1 MNSNLMNSSP
11 QNPLAPSAL
20 PQNATTLRTGEQLNN
35 LSSLLQSLD
44 GSSLPSPAAQ
54 ANENRLIQVRL
65 GVASGLYAALRSK
78 HAASAN
84 HSLRVALGCSS
95 WATAL
100 AMPEEDRDI
109 IEVAALVHDV
119 GKISVP
125 DSVLLKPGKLTGEE
139 IRIMEQQRMRGLEIL
154 SVCCANQ
161 GVLDAV
167 RYAAAWFD
175 GRTGLDKVAEQIPVA
190 ARMLSIVDAYD
201 AMVTDH
207 VYRRAMS
214 RDRAMAELFEN
225 AGSQFDPR
233 LVKNFCELL
242 SKDQVSLGKDVARRW
257 LKDLSP
263 DASASFWQQGA
274 MRVESQNDI
283 SSLFHDRLIDTM
295 HDAVIFVD
303 PRCRVLVWNRAAERL
318 TGMSEASLT
327 EKQWTPSLVGLHD
340 EKEFEISDSDDPV
353 MTAMESGTQIVR
365 RLALRGRNQQMLS
378 IDAQITPVLD
388 NEGTCHGATVVMH
401 DASSRTTLEERV
413 QTLHVKATRD
423 PLTKVANRA
432 EFDRVHE
439 EFVQAHLESGVPCS
453 LIICDLDHF
462 KKINDNFGHQAGDE
476 ALISFAALM
485 RRFSRAGDLVARYG
499 GEEFVLLCAETDNAT
514 ATSRADEIRRELAS
528 LPQECLN
535 GKCLT
540 ASFGV
545 TEVQD
550 GDTPETMLRRSD
562 RALLQAKDQGRN
574 CVVQLG
580 SGMNNEKST
589 ASGSGWLSWLT
600 GGTTLDQVLEQTLE
614 TAVPLKVTAE
624 KLRGFVADHHAEI
637 VKIENDS
644 IILNMH
650 GTQNTNRRSSDR
662 SMGFRIELELVE
674 AEIQPAGHTQL
685 TSGTQIFVVI
695 RPLRHRDRRR
705 ENLADRARQILVSL
719 KSYLVA
725 RESGAKR

>member
-1 MNSNLMNSSP
+1 MNSSP
-11 QNPLAPSAL
+11 KQSESHAAHP
-20 PQNATTLRTGEQLNN
+20 ATAAARTGEQLNN

-44 GSSLPSPAAQ
+44 ENASQFQAAQ

-65 GVASGLYAALRSK
+65 GIASGLYAALRSK

-100 AMPEEDRDI
+100 SMPEDDRDI

-125 DSVLLKPGKLTGEE
+125 DAILLKPGKLTNEE
-139 IRIMEQQRMRGLEIL
+139 MRLMEQQRIRGLEIL
-154 SVCCANQ
+154 SVCCANEA
-161 GVLDAV
+161 VLDVV
-167 RYAAAWFD
+167 RYAAAWYD
-175 GRTGLDKVAEQIPVA
+175 GRTGLDRSAEQIPVG

-233 LVKNFCELL
+233 LVKNFCELI

-257 LKDLSP
+257 LKELDP
-263 DASASFWQQGA
+263 ETTASYWQQA
-274 MRVESQNDI
+274 PLRLESQETRN
-283 SSLFHDRLIDTM
+283 SLFHDRLIDTL
-295 HDAVIFVD
+295 HDAVVFVD
-303 PRCRVLVWNRAAERL
+303 PRCRILVWNRAAERI
-318 TGMSEASLT
+318 TGVSASSLT
-327 EKQWTPSLVGLHD
+327 EKQWTPSLARLHD
-340 EKEFEISDSDDPV
+340 ERELEVRDADDPV
-353 MTAMESGTQIVR
+353 AYAMESGTQLVR
-365 RLALRGRNQQMLS
+365 RLSICGRNDQMIS
-378 IDAQITPVLD
+378 IDMQVTPVLD
-388 NEGTCHGATVVMH
+388 AEGTCHGATIVMH
-401 DASSRTTLEERV
+401 DVSSETTLEERV
-413 QTLHVKATRD
+413 QSLHMKATRD

-439 EFVQAHLESGVPCS
+439 EFVQTHLESGVPCS
-453 LIICDLDHF
+453 LIICDIDHF
-462 KKINDNFGHQAGDE
+462 KKINDNYGHQAGDE
-476 ALISFAALM
+476 ALISFAALL
-485 RRFSRAGDLVARYG
+485 RRFCRAGDLVARYG
-499 GEEFVLLCAETDNAT
+499 GEEFVMLCAETDNAT
-514 ATSRADEIRRELAS
+514 ATNRADELRRELAS
-528 LPQECLN
+528 LPHECLS
-535 GKCLT
+535 GKCIT

-550 GDTPETMLRRSD
+550 GDTPETMLRRAD

-580 SGMNNEKST
+580 SGMNGNSQST
-589 ASGSGWLSWLT
+589 ASTGGWLSWLT
-600 GGTTLDQVLEQTLE
+600 GGGTTPDRVLDQTLE

-650 GTQNTNRRSSDR
+650 GNAQTINRRSTDR
-662 SMGFRIELELVE
+662 PMAFRIELQMVE
-674 AEIQPAGHTQL
+674 AEVQPTAQHQL
-685 TSGTQIFVVI
+685 TSGTIIHVVI
-695 RPLRHRDRRR
+695 RPLRNRDRRR
-705 ENLADRARQILVSL
+705 DNLADRARQILVSL

-725 RESGAKR
+725 KESSRKS